1 MRRMTTSR
9 KSESARANGAK
20 SRGPI
25 TPEGKLASSQ
35 NATQHGIFSRTMVL
49 GCESQ
54 NRFEQVLAELK
65 EQVQP
70 RNSRESGYVEIMAIA
85 RWRQMR
91 VWAVQKAAIEL
102 EMARAES
109 AHLESIR
116 AESAGLES
124 ESDVAS
130 ETAAAEL
137 TPVVLATLAY
147 RSLSDNSFLDKLHR
161 YETYYDRQFAKAQ
174 AAIQKLRR
182 QELLDAKE
190 SVFLPSNPAASVPPL
205 AVPFTAPTFLDSP
218 DWREIGQRE
227 KVILQNEP
235 TAQNET

>member
-1 MRRMTTSR
+1 MTTSR

-35 NATQHGIFSRTMVL
+35 NATQHGIFSRTMIL

-65 EQVQP
+65 DQVQP
-70 RNSRESGYVEIMAIA
+70 RNSTESGCVEVMAIA

-91 VWAVQKAAIEL
+91 VWAVQKTAIEL

-109 AHLESIR
+109 ANM
-116 AESAGLES
+116 ESARVES
-124 ESDVAS
+124 GKDAAF
-130 ETAAAEL
+130 ETDAADL

-147 RSLSDNSFLDKLHR
+147 RALSDNSFLDKLHR
-161 YETYYDRQFAKAQ
+161 YETSYDRQFAKAQ
-174 AAIQKLRR
+174 AAIQKGRR
-182 QELLDAKE
+182 QELLDAKD
-190 SVFLPSNPAASVPPL
+190 SASLPSNPFTSVPHLATPL
-205 AVPFTAPTFLDSP
+205 TGPTFMDPSDP
-218 DWREIGQRE
+218 RE

>member
-1 MRRMTTSR
+1 MTTSR

-20 SRGPI
+20 SRGPT

-35 NATQHGIFSRTMVL
+35 NATQHGIFSRTMIL

-65 EQVQP
+65 DQVQP
-70 RNSRESGYVEIMAIA
+70 RNSTESGYVEVMAIA

-91 VWAVQKAAIEL
+91 VWAVQKTAIEL

-109 AHLESIR
+109 ANTESTHVEPGNGI
-116 AESAGLES
+116 
-124 ESDVAS
+124 AS
-130 ETAAAEL
+130 ETIDADL

-147 RSLSDNSFLDKLHR
+147 RALSDNNFLDKLHR
-161 YETYYDRQFAKAQ
+161 YETSYDRQFANAP
-174 AAIQKLRR
+174 AAIQKAPIRKF
-182 QELLDAKE
+182 LDAKDFPP
-190 SVFLPSNPAASVPPL
+190 SLPSNPFTSVPHLATPL
-205 AVPFTAPTFLDSP
+205 TGPTFMDPSDP
-218 DWREIGQRE
+218 RE